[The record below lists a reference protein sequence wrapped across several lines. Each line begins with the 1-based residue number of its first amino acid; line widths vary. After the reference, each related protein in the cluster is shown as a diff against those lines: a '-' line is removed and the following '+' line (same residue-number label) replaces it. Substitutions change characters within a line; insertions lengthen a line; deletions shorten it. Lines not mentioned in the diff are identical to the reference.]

1 MGINR
6 ASGLKR
12 LGILA
17 ALSLLSL
24 ANPAAAQYLT
34 FVSATGNDANNC
46 LVQAS
51 PCKTLQKAINVTAA
65 RGEVRLLSH

>member
-6 ASGLKR
+6 TSGLKR

-17 ALSLLSL
+17 AALGLLSL

-51 PCKTLQKAINVTAA
+51 PCKTLQKAINVT
-65 RGEVRLLSH
+65 VSHCNYQDE